1 MLIHGAGESDDG
13 ESDDDD
19 GQYEDY
25 DLPPLHPAPEDP
37 PIPIIGPADPPDPP
51 AADNALLFEEDYIL
65 PPIVPHHNPAHLP
78 GVAHE
83 ELAILPAPL
92 DPADDLS
99 E

>member
-1 MLIHGAGESDDG
+1 VLIHGAG

-37 PIPIIGPADPPDPP
+37 PIPIIGPADPPDPL
-51 AADNALLFEEDYIL
+51 AADNGLLFEDYIL

-83 ELAILPAPL
+83 ELAIPAPL
-92 DPADDLS
+92 DPAEDDLS